1 VPEDEKK
8 PSVAPVDL
16 KKIKPVAPKVESA
29 AAKPDAKTAKQ
40 PAATPRIWVQIATGA
55 DANGLG
61 FDYRRMAKKNAA
73 LFANKDGWTAVWGKT
88 KRLLVGPFPDM
99 KAAKKWE
106 ADFRKAGGDGF
117 VWQSDKT
124 AVVAKLK

>member
-1 VPEDEKK
+1 VPDAEKS
-8 PSVAPVDL
+8 PSTAPVDL
-16 KKIKPVAPKVESA
+16 KKIKTTAPVAVTPKPDPKATKTA
-29 AAKPDAKTAKQ
+29 AAA
-40 PAATPRIWVQIATGA
+40 PRIWVQIATGA

-61 FDYRRMAKKNAA
+61 YDFKRMAKKTPA
-73 LFANKDGWTAVWGKT
+73 LFASKDGWTAVWNKT

-106 ADFRKAGGDGF
+106 ADFRKSGGDGF

-124 AVVAKLK
+124 AEVAKLK